1 MDARTLYRQGVDA
14 IRDERDLEKGRQ
26 LLSESLKLNPNS
38 DLAWL
43 WLSRTY
49 VDNLKR
55 RLYCLEKAVHLNP
68 DNAKARELLERLQ
81 PSQEIVGADGEL
93 RQVVPPTIPAPSR
106 EQKQQIIVLLRKA
119 DQLLE
124 KDDAEAAIECWVEV
138 LSVQVDHET
147 AMRNAVMHLSKLGYI
162 SDAKELVW
170 RAINAGTQHPS
181 IYLTAMD
188 IAKHDKDA
196 DLYDELRQKVVQLP
210 EADETLIARMIDE
223 YLANLQYDQAHDI
236 LKSAV
241 ARHPDNQKML
251 VQMGDLMKKM
261 GRPGEATFFLE
272 RAAQLGLRSK
282 EGREA
287 DKLLSQSAP
296 VLTDR
301 ERGSVVMA
309 AREAA
314 GFGVAYLLLAWQDA
328 GLDLLNMGVGHWLG
342 VLLSLA
348 GGYLLITATSS
359 PQQVPIAGMLGGE
372 EPPKRKGKEKLP
384 IRKQAS
390 GALEEQTE
398 LPTIPEPMRYVLG
411 GVGGMLLVVAFT
423 LVFSESIGLLLDPVT
438 PDLSLMFELL
448 AEE

>member
-14 IRDERDLEKGRQ
+14 IRDGRDLEQGRR
-26 LLSESLKLNPNS
+26 LLLKSLKLNPNS

-49 VDNLKR
+49 VDNLKQ
-55 RLYCLEKAVHLNP
+55 RLYCLEKAVDLNP
-68 DNAKARELLERLQ
+68 DNTKARELIERLQ
-81 PSQEIVGADGEL
+81 PSRATVGANGEL
-93 RQVVPPTIPAPSR
+93 RQAAPSR
-106 EQKQQIIVLLRKA
+106 EQNQQIMVLLRKA
-119 DQLLE
+119 DQFIG
-124 KDDAEAAIECWVEV
+124 KDDAEAAIECWVNV
-138 LSVQVDHET
+138 LAIQVDHET
-147 AMRNAVMHLSKLGYI
+147 AMRNAVVHLSKLGYL

-188 IAKHDKDA
+188 IAKHEKDA
-196 DLYDELRQKVVQLP
+196 DLYDELRQKVVRMP
-210 EADETLIARMIDE
+210 EADEKLISRMIDE
-223 YLANLQYDQAHDI
+223 YLATLQYDQAHAI
-236 LKSAV
+236 LKA
-241 ARHPDNQKML
+241 AIEKFPDNQKML
-251 VQMGDLMKKM
+251 VQMGDLVKKM
-261 GRPGEATFFLE
+261 GRPGEATFYLE

-301 ERGSVVMA
+301 ERGSVVLAM
-309 AREAA
+309 REAA

-328 GLDLLNMGVGHWLG
+328 GLNLLHLGLGRWLG
-342 VLLSLA
+342 VLLSLV

-359 PQQVPIAGMLGGE
+359 PQQVPIASMLGGT
-372 EPPKRKGKEKLP
+372 EPPKRKGKLP

-390 GALEEQTE
+390 GALAEQTE
-398 LPTIPEPMRYVLG
+398 LPTLPGPVRYVLG
-411 GVGGMLLVVAFT
+411 GVGAVLLMVAFT
-423 LVFSESIGLLLDPVT
+423 LVFSQSISLLLNPVR